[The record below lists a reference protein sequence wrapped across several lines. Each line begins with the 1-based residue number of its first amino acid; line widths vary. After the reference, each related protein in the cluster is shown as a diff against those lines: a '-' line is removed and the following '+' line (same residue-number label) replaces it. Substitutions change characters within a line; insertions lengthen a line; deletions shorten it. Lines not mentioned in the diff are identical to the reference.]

1 MYFCMKSL
9 VNKKIEMNKKS
20 FIPFMVMAAMF
31 VGCNTENKIQT
42 DNPLLLEYET
52 PFNVPPF
59 DKIKDEHFKP
69 AFEEALKRH
78 NLEIDSITN
87 NKEEPTFEN
96 TIVALENAGSLLNN
110 VSTIFYNLNSANT
123 NDSLQA
129 IAQEMAPK
137 LSAHSDE
144 INLNA
149 KLFHRVKFVYDN
161 QNKFALDAED
171 KKLLEE
177 TYKGFVRSGANLS
190 DADKEKLKK
199 INAEISVLTTKFGQ
213 NLLAETNAYELV
225 IDKEEDLAGLPEAVK
240 AAAAETA
247 KAKGKEGKWVFT
259 LSNPSV
265 MPFLQYA
272 DNRELRKQIWDAYQK
287 RGNNG
292 NDNDNKDVLLKIANL
307 RLEKAKLLGYES
319 HAAYV
324 LEEAMAGNPNN
335 VYNLLNKLWTPAIN
349 KAKAEAADIQKE
361 IEAAKDTFKV
371 APYDWRY
378 YAEKIRVK
386 RYALNEEEIKP
397 YFSLASVREGAF
409 ETATKLYGIT
419 FVALNNVPTYH
430 EEVEV
435 YEVKDKDGSHLGLLY
450 ADFFPRESKR
460 GGAWMTSYR
469 SQYMK
474 EGKRVAPIISIV
486 CNFTKPVGDQPALL
500 TFDEA
505 TTLFHEFGHALHGL
519 LSNVKY
525 RSLSGTSVSRDFV
538 ELPSQIMENWAA
550 DPEVLKTYAKH
561 YKTGEAIPDSLIAK
575 MEKAGTFDQGFAT
588 TEYLAASLLD
598 MAYHAI
604 KTPITGDVNTFEKAA
619 MDKIGLIDAIIPRYR
634 STYFQH
640 IFSGGYSAGYYA
652 YIWAEV
658 LDSDA
663 YAAFKEKGLFDEVTA
678 ASFRKNILE
687 KGGTVNPAELYRAFR
702 GKDPDPIHLMKKR
715 GLN

>member
-1 MYFCMKSL
+1 
-9 VNKKIEMNKKS
+9 MNKKS
-20 FIPFMVMAAMF
+20 FIPFLVVASMF
-31 VGCNTENKIQT
+31 VGCGSENKLQT
-42 DNPLLLEYET
+42 DNPLLLSYET

-69 AFEEALKRH
+69 AFEEALKQH
-78 NLEIDSITN
+78 NLEIDSIIN
-87 NKEEPTFEN
+87 NSEDPTFEN
-96 TIVALENAGSLLNN
+96 TIVALENAGSLLSN
-110 VSTIFYNLNSANT
+110 VSTVFYNLNSANT
-123 NDSLQA
+123 NDSIQA
-129 IAQEMAPK
+129 IAKELAPQ
-137 LSAHSDE
+137 LSAHNDE
-144 INLNA
+144 IKLNA
-149 KLFHRVKFVYDN
+149 KLFARVKSVFE
-161 QNKFALDAED
+161 NKDKFPLDAED
-171 KKLLEE
+171 QKLLEE

-190 DADKEKLKK
+190 DEDKEKLKK
-199 INAEISVLTTKFGQ
+199 INADISVLTTEFGQ

-225 IDKEEDLAGLPEAVK
+225 IEKEEDLAGLPEALK
-240 AAAAETA
+240 NAAADVA

-272 DNRELRKQIWDAYQK
+272 DNRELRKNIWDAYQK

-292 NDNDNKDVLLKIANL
+292 NDNDNKDILVKIANL
-307 RLEKAKLLGYES
+307 RLEKAKLLGYSS

-324 LEEAMAGNPNN
+324 LEEAMAANPEN
-335 VYNLLNKLWTPAIN
+335 VYKLLNKLWAPAIN

-361 IEAAKDTFKV
+361 IDAAQDTFKV

-386 RYALNEEEIKP
+386 RFALNEEEIKP
-397 YFSLASVREGAF
+397 YFSLSSVREGAF

-469 SQYMK
+469 SQSTK
-474 EGKRVAPIISIV
+474 DGKRVAPVISIV

-505 TTLFHEFGHALHGL
+505 STLFHEFGHALHGL

-525 RSLSGTSVSRDFV
+525 KSLAGTSVSRDFV

-575 MEKAGTFDQGFAT
+575 MENAGTFDQGFAT

-598 MAYHAI
+598 LDYHAT
-604 KTPITGDVNTFEKAA
+604 KTAITGDVNTFEKAA
-619 MDKIGLIDAIIPRYR
+619 MDKAGLIDAIIPRYR

-640 IFSGGYSAGYYA
+640 VFSGGYSAGYYA

-663 YAAFKEKGLFDEVTA
+663 FAAFKEKGLFDQVTA
-678 ASFRKNILE
+678 ESFRKNILE
-687 KGGTVNPAELYRAFR
+687 KGGTANPADLYKAFR
-702 GKDPDPIHLMKKR
+702 GKDPDPVHLMKKR

>member
-149 KLFHRVKFVYDN
+149 KLFQRVKFVYDN

-272 DNRELRKQIWDAYQK
+272 DNRELRKQIWNAYQK

-474 EGKRVAPIISIV
+474 EGKRVAPVISIV

-519 LSNVKY
+519 MSNVKY
-525 RSLSGTSVSRDFV
+525 RSLAGTSVSRDFV